1 MPADVLVGRQLV
13 VDALRSAADAAIAGA
28 GGVVLLAGE
37 AGMGKTALA
46 TEAAAYA
53 KAHGALTVWGTCW
66 EGDGAPGYW
75 PWIQVV
81 RALARDGGEGEAV
94 LAELTGANE
103 AADSVLGEEAAVRF
117 RTYDMTAAYVRERAA
132 VRPLVLVLDDL
143 HWADMSS
150 LRLLLFLARQ
160 LHDGSAL
167 VIGTYRDADLTLG
180 EHPARALLAELA
192 GQAGLLQLAGLTVAD
207 VGRLLTAVCGERPP
221 DALAAEV
228 HERTGGNPFFVQQ
241 TARLLAAQGAPLDR
255 ASVTGVPRAAGDV
268 LARRLA
274 RLPRDVADLLSVAAV
289 AGRHFAIAAVA
300 SIAGLAAEDAVP
312 LVDVAAH
319 PGVVEHDTPGGG
331 RFSHDLFREVLYQEL
346 PAARRSAL
354 HLAVAELLEQDAETT
369 APAAQI
375 AFHRAM
381 ALPLGDHGRALAAAA
396 VDGARTAGNRRTLAY
411 ALFAQ
416 CDVRWEP
423 GTAAERLRIAAEL
436 AVTAAAAGETELL
449 LEAHLSRL
457 VALLE
462 LGDPAFAAQLDAFS
476 TLAEDAAIPRYL
488 YMARSRRAT
497 LASLTGPLE
506 LASELIEAAAA
517 YGERIGEPDAWPVQA
532 SQLAGLAFLRHD
544 WARISALA
552 AARGRSLTPPEFTLH
567 EQAWRLVE
575 AGEREAAATLV
586 ASLPDRPVVYRW
598 RHAVLLTA
606 DAELAAVVG
615 DRPRCAALYQRLQPL
630 AGQFAVVAAA
640 VFSTGPVALQ
650 LGLLAAA
657 LGRWEDAARHLED
670 AVARCDRLGARL
682 HGDRARTELER
693 VRAAC
698 GGASARDEPSAFRR
712 DGEVWT
718 LVFAG
723 RHAQLRDAKGLRDLA
738 VLLTAPGREVAAVDL
753 VTGGAQPVPA
763 LGADPVLDERA
774 RAAYRVRLAELD
786 DELAQADA
794 HHDIGHSARLG
805 AERDALIDELA
816 RATGLRGRRRRLG
829 DTAERARSTVTARI
843 RDAIGR
849 IERAHPELG
858 QHLRASVSTG
868 TRCAYRPA
876 ETVSWQIS
884 QM

>member
-1 MPADVLVGRQLV
+1 VI
-13 VDALRSAADAAIAGA
+13 ALLEESLAAPGA
-28 GGVVLLAGE
+28 G
-37 AGMGKTALA
+37 
-46 TEAAAYA
+46 
-53 KAHGALTVWGTCW
+53 
-66 EGDGAPGYW
+66 
-75 PWIQVV
+75 Q
-81 RALARDGGEGEAV
+81 
-94 LAELTGANE
+94 
-103 AADSVLGEEAAVRF
+103 
-117 RTYDMTAAYVRERAA
+117 
-132 VRPLVLVLDDL
+132 
-143 HWADMSS
+143 
-150 LRLLLFLARQ
+150 Q
-160 LHDGSAL
+160 
-167 VIGTYRDADLTLG
+167 
-180 EHPARALLAELA
+180 PAR
-192 GQAGLLQLAGLTVAD
+192 
-207 VGRLLTAVCGERPP
+207 RWLLTASLARELADGPDSDRPRAV
-221 DALAAEV
+221 ALA
-228 HERTGGNPFFVQQ
+228 
-241 TARLLAAQGAPLDR
+241 
-255 ASVTGVPRAAGDV
+255 
-268 LARRLA
+268 
-274 RLPRDVADLLSVAAV
+274 
-289 AGRHFAIAAVA
+289 
-300 SIAGLAAEDAVP
+300 
-312 LVDVAAH
+312 
-319 PGVVEHDTPGGG
+319 
-331 RFSHDLFREVLYQEL
+331 
-346 PAARRSAL
+346 
-354 HLAVAELLEQDAETT
+354 
-369 APAAQI
+369 
-375 AFHRAM
+375 
-381 ALPLGDHGRALAAAA
+381 AAAA
-396 VDGARTAGNRRTLAY
+396 VDGARAAGDRRTLAY

-506 LASELIEAAAA
+506 LADELIEAAAA

-586 ASLPDRPVVYRW
+586 ASLPDRPAVYRW

-615 DRPRCAALYQRLQPL
+615 DRLRCAALYQRLQPL
-630 AGQFAVVAAA
+630 EGQFAVVAAA

-657 LGRWEDAARHLED
+657 LGRRDDAARHLED
-670 AVARCDRLGARL
+670 AIAQCDRLGDRL

-698 GGASARDEPSAFRR
+698 GGASARDAPNAFRR

-718 LVFAG
+718 LVFAD
-723 RHAQLRDAKGLRDLA
+723 RRAQLRDAKGLRDLA

>member
-312 LVDVAAH
+312 PVDVAAH
-319 PGVVEHDTPGGG
+319 AGVVEHDTPGGV

-369 APAAQI
+369 APAARI

>member
-319 PGVVEHDTPGGG
+319 AGVVEHDTPGGG

-718 LVFAG
+718 LVFAAG
-723 RHAQLRDAKGLRDLA
+723 TPSCGTRRACGTSPSCSPR
-738 VLLTAPGREVAAVDL
+738 PAARW
-753 VTGGAQPVPA
+753 P
-763 LGADPVLDERA
+763 RWIWS
-774 RAAYRVRLAELD
+774 RAARSRSRPWAPTRSST
-786 DELAQADA
+786 
-794 HHDIGHSARLG
+794 SAP
-805 AERDALIDELA
+805 APP
-816 RATGLRGRRRRLG
+816 TGSGWPSSMTSWPRPTL
-829 DTAERARSTVTARI
+829 TTTS
-843 RDAIGR
+843 
-849 IERAHPELG
+849 
-858 QHLRASVSTG
+858 G
-868 TRCAYRPA
+868 TRPGWGPSGTR
-876 ETVSWQIS
+876 
-884 QM
+884 